1 MDPAQPFDPHSPS
14 SSPSQNRQ
22 IPQQEGQQS
31 YSGSYA
37 YTASSGTL
45 GVNYNDTNAPYLNLN
60 RHVASSNGD
69 PLSENPNSRLAP
81 HFSQFSGRS
90 PLYSPIDSSG
100 IDYFG
105 ADSQGRPRDPTIDE
119 IQGPL
124 CEYGSSSVLYAMDWS
139 MDDHVCLGSY
149 KEDNRNKLQV
159 IYSDDLRSWNEV
171 ASASVL
177 YPVSNIQWLPKALQ
191 PGKLATSSDSLRI
204 WSFNPDVGGLTEQ
217 INLSLCKY
225 AKQNNIN
232 LSDYNSRGTSA
243 VDKLLGELPPVTSFH
258 WNPVDPNL
266 LVSCS
271 IDTTCTIWDLNS
283 SDYVKTQL
291 IAHDSEVYDVKFLA
305 KMTNLFASCGG
316 DGSVRIFDLRSL
328 AHSTIIYEPPAT
340 SAASDPT
347 IHNDSLLRLEPSPFD
362 PNVLATF
369 VCNSNSIMV
378 LDMRKPVSPV
388 LTLSGHRAAVNQ
400 IKWHPTRR
408 NVLLSCSDDC
418 QIMYWDLSRELITSG
433 GNSSHNNNGS
443 DSNHNSSSS
452 RHSQGG
458 SSTKNNN
465 TVLQIPEMVHSNSSE
480 EVNNIS
486 WRPNKGDWFGL
497 VSGKKFSNVKVSIQ

>member
-1 MDPAQPFDPHSPS
+1 MDPAQPLDSQSPR
-14 SSPSQNRQ
+14 SSPSQDGQ
-22 IPQQEGQQS
+22 MPQQEGQQS

-37 YTASSGTL
+37 YTTSSGTL
-45 GVNYNDTNAPYLNLN
+45 GVNYNGTNASYLNPN
-60 RHVASSNGD
+60 RRVGNGLVSSSED
-69 PLSENPNSRLAP
+69 PLSENPNSKLVP
-81 HFSQFSGRS
+81 PYPQFSERS
-90 PLYSPIDSSG
+90 PLYSPIDGSAV
-100 IDYFG
+100 DYFG
-105 ADSQGRPRDPTIDE
+105 AETQGRPRGPILDD
-119 IQGPL
+119 IQGPI
-124 CEYGSSSVLYAMDWS
+124 CEYGSGYVLYGMDWS

-159 IYSDDLRSWNEV
+159 IHSDDLHTWNEV

-177 YPVSNIQWLPKALQ
+177 YPVSNIQWMPKALQ
-191 PGKLATSSDSLRI
+191 PGRLATSSDSLRI
-204 WSFNPDVGGLTEQ
+204 WSFNPEIGGLTEQ

-232 LSDYNSRGTSA
+232 LSDYNSKGNSG

-328 AHSTIIYEPPAT
+328 AHSTIIYEPPASST
-340 SAASDPT
+340 ASDPT

-369 VCNSNSIMV
+369 VCNSDSIIV

-388 LTLSGHRAAVNQ
+388 LTLSGHKAAVNQ
-400 IKWHPTRR
+400 IKWHPTKR

-418 QIMYWDLSRELITSG
+418 QIMYWDLSGELNASG
-433 GNSSHNNNGS
+433 GNNSGNDGNN
-443 DSNHNSSSS
+443 NSSSP
-452 RHSQGG
+452 RHSQSG

-497 VSGKKFSNVKVSIQ
+497 VSGKKFSNVKVSLQ